1 MASYV
6 ENDVEANSD
15 GGHSEHTHSSGLD
28 DGTTTNQGEDD
39 TTIGTNRDFDI
50 NNPRNRQLA
59 AKEINAVRRTK
70 YFVIIC
76 LLCIMIGVACGAY
89 FLSAGSEQV
98 EFVEQFNEDAKKV
111 LQTMGRNLI
120 QTLQASDAF
129 TVSITSLAM
138 ATNQTWPY
146 VVVPDFAVR
155 AEKIRS
161 LANAVL
167 VNTYYF
173 VEPEQ
178 RSEWENFTA
187 RTGET
192 WVNESIAAIEEFEG
206 MDWPIVWDYTSY
218 DVLFDYDEYD
228 KENPGEVGTNRTGPW
243 LPMWQTQPTIAY
255 EPPYNWYV

>member
-1 MASYV
+1 MTSHI
-6 ENDVEANSD
+6 ENDVEANTD
-15 GGHSEHTHSSGLD
+15 GDHSEHTQSSGLY

-39 TTIGTNRDFDI
+39 TTIATNRDFESY
-50 NNPRNRQLA
+50 PRNSQLA

-70 YFVIIC
+70 YLVIIF
-76 LLCIMIGVACGAY
+76 LLCIMIGVSIGAY
-89 FLSAGSEQV
+89 FLSANSEQV

-111 LQTMGRNLI
+111 LQTMGSNLVLN
-120 QTLQASDAF
+120 LQAADAF

-167 VNTYYF
+167 VNTYIF

-178 RSEWENFTA
+178 RSEWEDFTA
-187 RTGET
+187 QTGET
-192 WVNESIAAIEEFEG
+192 WVNESIAAIEEFDG
-206 MDWPIVWDYTSY
+206 MEWPIVWDYNLLN
-218 DVLFDYDEYD
+218 VIHDYGEYD
-228 KENPGEVGTNRTGPW
+228 KENPGAVGTNRTGPW

-255 EPPYNWYV
+255 DSTYNWYV